1 MEKRLI
7 IMKRKPTNVV
17 YGRAFIGSL
26 LLLVT
31 ISGCSGQNKL
41 GLATEATRPANA
53 EPVTLQNSYADVV
66 SRVSPA
72 VVTVRS
78 TQRNRPSQQYP
89 FMDDPFFRD
98 FFGDRMPQQPPPR
111 RAEGLG
117 SGVIV
122 SQDGYILTNH
132 HVVDGA
138 LEIRVE
144 LTDNRVFN
152 AKLVG
157 SDQPSDLAVLKVDTT
172 SLPVLGL
179 GNSDQVRVGDVVLA
193 VGNPLGIGQTV
204 TSGIISAKGRATGL
218 SDGSFE
224 DFLQTDAAINRGNSG
239 GALVNTNGELVGINS
254 QILSPSGGNIGIG
267 FAIPSNMARAVMDQ
281 LMKTGKVR
289 RGMLGVTIQ
298 TITADVAANLGL
310 PAARGAIVSS
320 VQPASPAEVAG
331 VKRGDVIVALNDQP
345 VVDSNSLRNQV
356 ASTPPGSNVSL
367 TLLRD
372 GRETKV
378 QLKLAELPSQTARG
392 GAEGTVP
399 GGADSGRF
407 GLTLEPLT
415 PDMASRLGL
424 GANEQGLVVTR
435 VDPGGSAA
443 ESGLRQGDVIQ
454 EVNRQPVRTVAEFN
468 TATQRSG
475 SRPVLVLA
483 NRRGNVIYLTL
494 RPNP

>member
-1 MEKRLI
+1 M
-7 IMKRKPTNVV
+7 MRKLANIASAH
-17 YGRAFIGSL
+17 AFIGSVL
-26 LLLVT
+26 LL
-31 ISGCSGQNKL
+31 ISFTGCNGQSKL
-41 GLATEATRPANA
+41 NLSPNSASAPNATEVAN
-53 EPVTLQNSYADVV
+53 VSQNSYADVV

-144 LTDNRVFN
+144 MTDNRVFT

-157 SDQPSDLAVLKVDTT
+157 SDQPSDLAVLKIDSTNM
-172 SLPVLGL
+172 PVLGL
-179 GNSDQVRVGDVVLA
+179 GNSDRVRVGDVVLA
-193 VGNPLGIGQTV
+193 IGNPLGIGQTV

-239 GALVNTNGELVGINS
+239 GALINTNGELVGINS

-281 LMKTGKVR
+281 LMKSGKVS

-298 TITADVAANLGL
+298 NVTADVAANLNL

-320 VQPASPAEVAG
+320 VQPGSPAEAAG
-331 VKRGDVIVALNDQP
+331 VKRGDVIVAVNDQ
-345 VVDSNSLRNQV
+345 VIVDSNALRN
-356 ASTPPGSNVSL
+356 
-367 TLLRD
+367 
-372 GRETKV
+372 
-378 QLKLAELPSQTARG
+378 
-392 GAEGTVP
+392 
-399 GGADSGRF
+399 
-407 GLTLEPLT
+407 
-415 PDMASRLGL
+415 
-424 GANEQGLVVTR
+424 
-435 VDPGGSAA
+435 
-443 ESGLRQGDVIQ
+443 
-454 EVNRQPVRTVAEFN
+454 
-468 TATQRSG
+468 
-475 SRPVLVLA
+475 
-483 NRRGNVIYLTL
+483 
-494 RPNP
+494 